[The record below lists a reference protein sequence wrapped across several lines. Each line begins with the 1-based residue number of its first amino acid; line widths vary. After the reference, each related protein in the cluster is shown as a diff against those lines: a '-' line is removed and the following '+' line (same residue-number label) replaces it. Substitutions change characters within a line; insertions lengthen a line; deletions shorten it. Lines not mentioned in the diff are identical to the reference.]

1 MVFTTPWSIESQIN
15 YQPLGRLK
23 YLHVINAIPVL
34 EIYLFSFAD
43 SIIRKFQST
52 IIQPSLF
59 DENKPS
65 ILIYVAL
72 CEKNEK
78 NLKIFKKI
86 LHFTSRK
93 RYISITW
100 ITKRTHDSKPVKHFY

>member
-1 MVFTTPWSIESQIN
+1 MVFTTPWSVESQTN

-65 ILIYVAL
+65 ILIYVVL
-72 CEKNEK
+72 CEKNENKSK
-78 NLKIFKKI
+78 NFQKNSPFHK
-86 LHFTSRK
+86 
-93 RYISITW
+93 
-100 ITKRTHDSKPVKHFY
+100 

>member
-1 MVFTTPWSIESQIN
+1 MAFTTPWSIESQTN

-65 ILIYVAL
+65 ILIYVVL
-72 CEKNEK
+72 CERNKNKSK
-78 NLKIFKKI
+78 NFQKNSPFHK
-86 LHFTSRK
+86 
-93 RYISITW
+93 
-100 ITKRTHDSKPVKHFY
+100 